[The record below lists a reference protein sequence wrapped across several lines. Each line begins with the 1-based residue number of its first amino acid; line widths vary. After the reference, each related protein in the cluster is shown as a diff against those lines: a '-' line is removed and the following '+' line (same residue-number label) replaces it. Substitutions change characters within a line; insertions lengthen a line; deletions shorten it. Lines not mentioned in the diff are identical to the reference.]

1 MTPGLCRGK
10 ALLLGAALSV
20 VAAVA
25 CAQVQSAPPSTPDE
39 DPRGVLM
46 AGQAAQTRQ
55 LDALEKACYARFF
68 TTNCLLDVARQ
79 RRAMQAD
86 FQRKTA
92 ALDAA
97 DRQQRANEARQRGED
112 KQREQSQRQ
121 QALDPVAAEQAQ
133 QNKQAD
139 IDAKQQAH
147 ANKAAAAVEP
157 QPAKEPKAE
166 SGPGAAERAA
176 NRAAFDKK
184 QALAKQRL
192 ADRDAQRAKAA
203 ASPASAPLPLPLP
216 PAAAQ

>member
-1 MTPGLCRGK
+1 MTAGARRCK
-10 ALLLGAALSV
+10 AWLMGVALG
-20 VAAVA
+20 VASMAV
-25 CAQVQSAPPSTPDE
+25 CAQTPPAASNE
-39 DPRGVLM
+39 DPRGVLL
-46 AGQAAQTRQ
+46 ADQAIQARD
-55 LDALEKACYARFF
+55 LDVQQQACYAQFF

-79 RRAMQAD
+79 RRTMEAD
-86 FQRKTA
+86 FKRKTA

-97 DRQQRANEARQRGED
+97 DRQQRANEARQRVED

-147 ANKAAAAVEP
+147 ADKAAAALEP

-203 ASPASAPLPLPLP
+203 ASPASAPRALPLP
-216 PAAAQ
+216 PATVQ